1 MMDDDKYLFLAAI
14 IAFLVLVVLI
24 AIAPLVYKAAYGGS
38 VCICRRCVIVKE
50 KE

>member
-1 MMDDDKYLFLAAI
+1 MMDDDKKLFLAAI

-24 AIAPLVYKAAYGGS
+24 AISPLVYKAIYGDG
-38 VCICRRCVIVKE
+38 VYVCRRCVIVKE